1 MSRHIN
7 ELAEIVLDR
16 VYKMGWQHRSE
27 VEEECKVAG
36 ELVAAERK
44 LRETEQELDR
54 LRQRHVE
61 VQSEEVAAARA
72 EIETLQGAM
81 SADDKRLRDAE
92 EKVWPGAT
100 FGCDA
105 AEKMA
110 DEILYLRQQLANAQR
125 EAVNLQKLHD
135 HLRPRLDAAQGQLTR
150 ERLDAEEQG
159 RELERLRAFVELARG
174 ITPRNS
180 YAGVEMLRAALD
192 ELDAGT
198 AEPTPVAERC
208 PECDES
214 GMVDSGG
221 FTPDG
226 KGINVPCGGDC
237 RGNKCPS
244 EPTPVAEPIDAEGGA

>member
-1 MSRHIN
+1 MSKNIN
-7 ELAEIVLDR
+7 EL
-16 VYKMGWQHRSE
+16 
-27 VEEECKVAG
+27 
-36 ELVAAERK
+36 
-44 LRETEQELDR
+44 
-54 LRQRHVE
+54 
-61 VQSEEVAAARA
+61 A

-150 ERLDAEEQG
+150 ERLNADEQG
-159 RELERLRAFVELARG
+159 REIETLRRIERELTQAYSDACQDANRLVCVEQDLLAEIDTLRKQLAGEQNRELERLWAFVELARG

-198 AEPTPVAERC
+198 SEPAPVAE
-208 PECDES
+208 
-214 GMVDSGG
+214 
-221 FTPDG
+221 TL
-226 KGINVPCGGDC
+226 
-237 RGNKCPS
+237 
-244 EPTPVAEPIDAEGGA
+244 DAEGGA